1 MYCWPE
7 RETCSVHADPSQY
20 RSSNLLEGSAY
31 QPAGTEGDAVVEP
44 AEPVADWPPQLDP
57 ADPEA
62 PDVSLLPHDELLPAG
77 WAMPP
82 ELSLLPHDDVA
93 VSLGGVED
101 WPPSL
106 PREDGAAVSP
116 DEPHDDVDV
125 GVVEAGS
132 DEPLP
137 QPAGSAGVDDPADHA
152 DGLDEGAALDSLD
165 EALVAPVAD
174 EPEPSRLRYATT
186 SLPAETM
193 LTTDQPSA
201 DRSPSFAVRDS
212 ASYDDTL
219 TESNSCMA

>member
-1 MYCWPE
+1 M
-7 RETCSVHADPSQY
+7 
-20 RSSNLLEGSAY
+20 
-31 QPAGTEGDAVVEP
+31 VEP
-44 AEPVADWPPQLDP
+44 AEPVPDWPPQLDP
-57 ADPEA
+57 AEPEA
-62 PDVSLLPHDELLPAG
+62 PDVSLLPHDELLAVG

-101 WPPSL
+101 WAPSL
-106 PREDGAAVSP
+106 P

-125 GVVEAGS
+125 GVVDAGS
-132 DEPLP
+132 DEPPP
-137 QPAGSAGVDDPADHA
+137 QPAGSAGVDDPADHV
-152 DGLDEGAALDSLD
+152 DGLDEEALPPDSLD
-165 EALVAPVAD
+165 EALVAPVAG

>member
-1 MYCWPE
+1 MYCWPD

-31 QPAGTEGDAVVEP
+31 QPAGTEGAAVVEP
-44 AEPVADWPPQLDP
+44 AEPAPDWPPPQLDP
-57 ADPEA
+57 AEPEA
-62 PDVSLLPHDELLPAG
+62 PDVSLLPHDELLAVG

-101 WPPSL
+101 WAPSL
-106 PREDGAAVSP
+106 P
-116 DEPHDDVDV
+116 DEPQDDVDV

-132 DEPLP
+132 DEPPP
-137 QPAGSAGVDDPADHA
+137 QPAGSAGVDDPADHV
-152 DGLDEGAALDSLD
+152 DGLDEEAPPPDSLD
-165 EALVAPVAD
+165 EALVAPVAG

>member
-1 MYCWPE
+1 MVEP
-7 RETCSVHADPSQY
+7 
-20 RSSNLLEGSAY
+20 
-31 QPAGTEGDAVVEP
+31 VEP
-44 AEPVADWPPQLDP
+44 APDWPPQLDP
-57 ADPEA
+57 AEPEA
-62 PDVSLLPHDELLPAG
+62 PDVSLLPHDELLAAG
-77 WAMPP
+77 WPMPP
-82 ELSLLPHDDVA
+82 EL
-93 VSLGGVED
+93 
-101 WPPSL
+101 
-106 PREDGAAVSP
+106 SP
-116 DEPHDDVDV
+116 DEPHDDVDVDV

-152 DGLDEGAALDSLD
+152 DGLDEAL
-165 EALVAPVAD
+165 AAPVAG
-174 EPEPSRLRYATT
+174 EPDPSRLRYATT

>member
-44 AEPVADWPPQLDP
+44 AEPVPDWPPQLDP

-62 PDVSLLPHDELLPAG
+62 PDVSLLPHDELLAAG

-93 VSLGGVED
+93 VSLGGVE
-101 WPPSL
+101 
-106 PREDGAAVSP
+106 
-116 DEPHDDVDV
+116 
-125 GVVEAGS
+125 AGS

-152 DGLDEGAALDSLD
+152 GGLDEGAALDSLD
-165 EALVAPVAD
+165 EALVAPVAV

-193 LTTDQPSA
+193 LTTVQPSA

>member
-1 MYCWPE
+1 MVEP
-7 RETCSVHADPSQY
+7 
-20 RSSNLLEGSAY
+20 
-31 QPAGTEGDAVVEP
+31 VEP
-44 AEPVADWPPQLDP
+44 APDWPPQLDP
-57 ADPEA
+57 GEPEA
-62 PDVSLLPHDELLPAG
+62 PDVSLLPHDELLAAG

-82 ELSLLPHDDVA
+82 EL
-93 VSLGGVED
+93 
-101 WPPSL
+101 
-106 PREDGAAVSP
+106 SP

-125 GVVEAGS
+125 DVGVAEAGS

-152 DGLDEGAALDSLD
+152 DGLDEAAEAPDSLD
-165 EALVAPVAD
+165 EALAAPVAG

-193 LTTDQPSA
+193 LTTDHPSA

>member
-1 MYCWPE
+1 MYCWPD

-44 AEPVADWPPQLDP
+44 AEPAPDWPPQLDP
-57 ADPEA
+57 AEPEA
-62 PDVSLLPHDELLPAG
+62 PDVSLLPHDEL
-77 WAMPP
+77 
-82 ELSLLPHDDVA
+82 A
-93 VSLGGVED
+93 VSLGRVED
-101 WPPSL
+101 WAPSL
-106 PREDGAAVSP
+106 P
-116 DEPHDDVDV
+116 DEPQDDVDV

-132 DEPLP
+132 DEPPP

-152 DGLDEGAALDSLD
+152 DGLDEEAPPPDSLD
-165 EALVAPVAD
+165 EALVAPVAG